1 MIPPAKS
8 QSVTGA
14 DNTNFT
20 FADNKFLIT
29 NDVIPHD
36 SLCSDLCGLNKKDHE
51 MKNFSLSRRQM
62 LGSSVGLGLSTLIAP
77 TIAPAA
83 TDSQKQVPGIQLY
96 TVRASMATD
105 VPGTLRAIAGIGYK
119 EVEFAG
125 YGDHSPQQVLALLN
139 DLDLKSPSSHVDA
152 VTIRDNPL
160 SLIEKA
166 TAIDNDYVTI
176 AWLNPE
182 DRQSLDDYKRWA
194 EAFNHAGEVCRE
206 SGIRLAY
213 HNHDFELLP
222 IDGQLP
228 FDILLSET
236 DPALVDFELDMFW
249 VRKAKQDII
258 NILNRAPGRFTM
270 AHIKDMDEQG
280 NMVEV
285 GTGVIDFKSI
295 LENEAAIGLRHL
307 FVEHDQPSDPFKSAA
322 ISHLA
327 MASILE

>member
-1 MIPPAKS
+1 
-8 QSVTGA
+8 
-14 DNTNFT
+14 
-20 FADNKFLIT
+20 
-29 NDVIPHD
+29 
-36 SLCSDLCGLNKKDHE
+36 

-62 LGSSVGLGLSTLIAP
+62 LSSSVALGVSALIAT

-83 TDSQKQVPGIQLY
+83 TDPQKPVPGIQLY

-105 VPGTLRAIAGIGYK
+105 VPGTLRAIAGIGYR

-125 YGDHSPQQVLALLN
+125 YGDHSPQHLRGLLD
-139 DLDLKSPSSHVDA
+139 DLNLKSPSSHVDA
-152 VTIRDNPL
+152 VTIRDDPL
-160 SLIEKA
+160 SLIEMA
-166 TAIDNDYVTI
+166 TAIGNDYLTI
-176 AWLNPE
+176 AWLNPD

-194 EAFNHAGEVCRE
+194 ETFNHAGEVCRE
-206 SGIRLAY
+206 NGIRLAY
-213 HNHDFELLP
+213 HNHDFEFLS
-222 IDGQLP
+222 IDGQVP

-249 VRKAKQDII
+249 VRKGGQDIV

-280 NMVEV
+280 NIVEV
-285 GTGVIDFKSI
+285 GTGVIDFEGI
-295 LENEAAIGLRHL
+295 LGNEAAYGLRHL

-327 MASILE
+327 LASILD

>member
-1 MIPPAKS
+1 
-8 QSVTGA
+8 
-14 DNTNFT
+14 
-20 FADNKFLIT
+20 
-29 NDVIPHD
+29 
-36 SLCSDLCGLNKKDHE
+36 

-62 LGSSVGLGLSTLIAP
+62 LGSSVALGVSTLIAP

-83 TDSQKQVPGIQLY
+83 TGPKKQVPGIQLY

-105 VPGTLRAIAGIGYK
+105 VPGTLRAIAGIGYR

-125 YGDHSPQQVLALLN
+125 YGDHSPQQVRDLLD
-139 DLDLKSPSSHVDA
+139 DLNLKSPSSHVDA
-152 VTIRDNPL
+152 VTIRDDPL
-160 SLIEKA
+160 SLIEMA
-166 TAIDNDYVTI
+166 TALGNDYLTI
-176 AWLNPE
+176 AWLNPD

-194 EAFNHAGEVCRE
+194 ETFNHAGEVCRE
-206 SGIRLAY
+206 NGIRLAY
-213 HNHDFELLP
+213 HNHDFEFLS
-222 IDGQLP
+222 IDGQVP

-249 VRKAKQDII
+249 VRKGGQDIV

-285 GTGVIDFKSI
+285 GTGVIDFESI
-295 LENEAAIGLRHL
+295 LGNEAASGLRHL

-322 ISHLA
+322 ISYLA
-327 MASILE
+327 LASILE

>member
-1 MIPPAKS
+1 
-8 QSVTGA
+8 
-14 DNTNFT
+14 
-20 FADNKFLIT
+20 
-29 NDVIPHD
+29 
-36 SLCSDLCGLNKKDHE
+36 

-62 LGSSVGLGLSTLIAP
+62 LGSSATLGLSTLIAP

-83 TDSQKQVPGIQLY
+83 TDPQKQLPGVQLY
-96 TVRASMATD
+96 TVRESMATD

-125 YGDHSPQQVLALLN
+125 YGDHSPQQVRGLLDN
-139 DLDLKSPSSHVDA
+139 LGLKSPSSHVDA
-152 VTIRDNPL
+152 VTIREDPL
-160 SLIEKA
+160 SLIEMA
-166 TAIDNDYVTI
+166 TAVDNDYVTV

-194 EAFNHAGEVCRE
+194 DTFNHAGEVCRDN
-206 SGIRLAY
+206 GIRLAY

-249 VRKAKQDII
+249 VRKAGQDIV
-258 NILNRAPGRFTM
+258 NVLNRAPGRFTM

-285 GTGVIDFKSI
+285 GTGVIDFESV
-295 LENEAAIGLRHL
+295 LANEAAIGLRHL

-322 ISHLA
+322 ISYLTLA
-327 MASILE
+327 AMLE

>member
-1 MIPPAKS
+1 
-8 QSVTGA
+8 
-14 DNTNFT
+14 
-20 FADNKFLIT
+20 
-29 NDVIPHD
+29 
-36 SLCSDLCGLNKKDHE
+36 

-62 LGSSVGLGLSTLIAP
+62 LGGSVALGVSTLIAP
-77 TIAPAA
+77 TIASAA
-83 TDSQKQVPGIQLY
+83 TGPQKQVPGIQLY

-125 YGDHSPQQVLALLN
+125 YGDHSPQQVLGLLD
-139 DLDLKSPSSHVDA
+139 DLELKSPSSHVAA
-152 VTIRDNPL
+152 VTIRDDPL
-160 SLIEKA
+160 PLIEKA
-166 TAIDNDYVTI
+166 TAIGNDYLTV
-176 AWLNPE
+176 AWLSPD

-194 EAFNHAGEVCRE
+194 ETFNRAGEVCRE
-206 SGIRLAY
+206 NGIRLAY

-249 VRKAKQDII
+249 VRKAGQDIV

-285 GTGVIDFKSI
+285 GTGIIDFESI
-295 LENEAAIGLRHL
+295 LGNEAAIGLRHL

-322 ISHLA
+322 ISYPAL
-327 MASILE
+327 ASILE